1 MYDIRYGHYVPLYE
15 GEAPQAD
22 GIQDTKADDAE
33 TSTTEMPQ
41 IKNLNSEDVVALQ
54 QEKANKVKQFN
65 DDLVKLT
72 NNINQINQKL
82 ATIDIST
89 SDQASINAIQKQLLQ
104 ATKELVDKKL
114 ELAKVENDM
123 DNKIIQ
129 AQTKLVE
136 SKVVNNSLPEKYRY
150 LNESNIQ
157 NAKIYVNK
165 LIKDDTQDRIT
176 GMVDFKKTFA
186 KSNLLYGK
194 DKEGGYFAVC
204 VDQADFN
211 KLTDTLE
218 EAGWLRDEILACCLP
233 QIFDRSGLTK

>member
-15 GEAPQAD
+15 GEATQAD
-22 GIQDTKADDAE
+22 GIQDTKSNDE
-33 TSTTEMPQ
+33 TSTTETPQ
-41 IKNLNSEDVVALQ
+41 IKNLNSEDVVVLQ

-82 ATIDIST
+82 ATIDISA

-136 SKVVNNSLPEKYRY
+136 SKVVDNGLPEKYKY

-233 QIFDRSGLTK
+233 QIFDRSNLTK